1 MTGISRRQMRTDRP
15 GFRRLDAIGRFPDA
29 VRRRAGED
37 GLVQAS
43 ETVSSAAPSLPSRS
57 EELSVVRTATVSAFA
72 AIGLLALLA
81 LPLVALSFGW
91 RSPEL
96 QSAFVAAFTIAPLLG
111 LVVVWLTDG
120 LDERAWRNRASRLS

>member
-1 MTGISRRQMRTDRP
+1 MQT
-15 GFRRLDAIGRFPDA
+15 A
-29 VRRRAGED
+29 
-37 GLVQAS
+37 
-43 ETVSSAAPSLPSRS
+43 ETVSSAAPPLPSRS
-57 EELSVVRTATVSAFA
+57 EELSVVRTATASAFTV
-72 AIGLLALLA
+72 IGLLALLA